1 MCELSSLIIDPC
13 PENDPCVQFAAHG
26 KQSITEIRLQKEM
39 LDIYPAFFDTPRI
52 FCVMCHFGDIT
63 CAVQS
68 DVSDDIHKSVTKV
81 THNRGTV

>member
-1 MCELSSLIIDPC
+1 M
-13 PENDPCVQFAAHG
+13 QFSAHG

-39 LDIYPAFFDTPRI
+39 LGIYPVFFDTSRI
-52 FCVMCHFGDIT
+52 FCVICHFDDIT
-63 CAVQS
+63 CVLQA